1 MTTDPDEHTA
11 PPVTSRPADILL
23 VEDSPSDAAMTV
35 HALRESGARHR
46 VHVVGDG
53 EAALA
58 FLYRRGRYAA
68 APRPDLILLDLN
80 LPRIDGRD
88 VLATIKT
95 DERLRGIPVVI
106 LTTSATDTDILRA
119 YHSGANCYVS
129 KPIGLDDFLRAISGI
144 GRLWLNPT
152 RLPQE
157 FPNGIP

>member
-1 MTTDPDEHTA
+1 MTTDPDERTA
-11 PPVTSRPADILL
+11 PSVTSRPADILL

-35 HALRESGARHR
+35 HALREAARHR

-80 LPRIDGRD
+80 LPRVDGRD
-88 VLATIKT
+88 VLGTIKA

-106 LTTSATDTDILRA
+106 GTTSSTDTDIQRA
-119 YHSGANCYVS
+119 YQLGANCYVS
-129 KPIGLDDFLRAISGI
+129 KPIGLEDFLRAINGI
-144 GRLWLNPT
+144 ETLWLNPT
-152 RLPQE
+152 RL
-157 FPNGIP
+157 G